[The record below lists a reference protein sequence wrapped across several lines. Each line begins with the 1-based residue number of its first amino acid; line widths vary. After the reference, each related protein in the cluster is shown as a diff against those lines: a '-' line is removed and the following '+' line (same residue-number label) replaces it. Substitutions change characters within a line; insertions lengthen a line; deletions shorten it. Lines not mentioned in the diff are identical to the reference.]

1 MASVVNCPM
10 KYAGTQDTLDFSCD
24 GAGCAW
30 WTGKECAVKVLSSDI
45 TDIRKKVAGKK
56 NK

>member
-1 MASVVNCPM
+1 M

-24 GAGCAW
+24 AAGCAW
-30 WTGKECAVKVLSSDI
+30 WTGKACSVKVLASDI